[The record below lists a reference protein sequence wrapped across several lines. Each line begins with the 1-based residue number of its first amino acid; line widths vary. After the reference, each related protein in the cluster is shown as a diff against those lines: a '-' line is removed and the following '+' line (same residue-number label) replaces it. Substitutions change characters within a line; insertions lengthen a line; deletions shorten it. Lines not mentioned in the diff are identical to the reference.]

1 MGKINW
7 GRVFLGGLV
16 AGVVANVL
24 GFGSWFLFLGKAWT
38 AAMKAAGMPI
48 QEAGSFYVLWII
60 WYFVMGITAVWL
72 YAAVRP
78 RFSPGP
84 KTAVSAGFAYWV
96 VGGLLPTIAWGSLTK
111 LPTGLL
117 AKDSVTYLAV
127 LVVATLA
134 GAWAYKEE

>member
-24 GFGSWFLFLGKAWT
+24 AFGSWFLFLGEAWT

-48 QEAGSFYVLWII
+48 QEAGSFYVFWIV

-84 KTAVSAGFAYWV
+84 KTAVIAGVAYWI

-117 AKDSVTYLAV
+117 AKDAVTYLV
-127 LVVATLA
+127 ILVVATLA